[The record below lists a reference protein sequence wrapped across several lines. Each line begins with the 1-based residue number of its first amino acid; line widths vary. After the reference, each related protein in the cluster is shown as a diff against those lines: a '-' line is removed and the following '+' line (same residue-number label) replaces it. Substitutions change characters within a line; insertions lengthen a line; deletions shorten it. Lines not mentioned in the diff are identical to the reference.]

1 MTEPLRD
8 DLIARTRQR
17 AGDPETRTD
26 APPTARGRTVS
37 VGNLSVVG
45 LDLGALL
52 RGANPTPETVAE
64 ALASPLNDGLIAE
77 LESKLGFAVPQPL
90 RQLYGKI
97 ADGGFGPG
105 NGLMRLDDVVRTYL
119 ELLATPPGPRGQK
132 WPVRLLPITRNEPG
146 HYCIEVDS
154 GKVVFWDE
162 EVLADGVSDKVWKR
176 SFKSDAPDLGAW
188 FERWLGTI
196 SPEQRMKAMMQKAR
210 LDSLRRSLAHWRA
223 MTPQERAA
231 FGLPETGWEQALFGH
246 LGIDLSEL

>member
-1 MTEPLRD
+1 M
-8 DLIARTRQR
+8 
-17 AGDPETRTD
+17 
-26 APPTARGRTVS
+26 S

-45 LDLGALL
+45 VDLGALL
-52 RGANPTPETVAE
+52 RGAKSTPEPVAE
-64 ALASPLNDGLIAE
+64 ALASPLNEGLIAE
-77 LESKLGFAVPQPL
+77 LESELGFAVPQPL
-90 RQLYGKI
+90 RQFYGKI
-97 ADGGFGPG
+97 ANGFGPG
-105 NGLMRLDDVVRTYL
+105 GGLMRLDDVVRTYL

-162 EVLADGVSDKVWKR
+162 EELADGVSDKVWKR